1 MNPAREFEQHLLV
14 SLQRSRIGQ
23 VEVKTNSTDEL
34 DFAIILPDM
43 GFTFQLDAKVKSQR
57 YNLSNWPG
65 VSVPQ
70 DHFFILDDLAWRK
83 VLIDGMYGGFA
94 IKDIPGNKYVFIS
107 QLDLG
112 CMPFKRFNR
121 RINRNR
127 PELKGKRAIDLRN
140 GKCSSS
146 IDEMIRAIRHYIY
159 NVEESARHDLPC
171 YGNYYGETIESGGIQ
186 RIPEHW
192 EKDVT

>member
-1 MNPAREFEQHLLV
+1 MNPAREFEQRLLE
-14 SLQRSRIGQ
+14 SLRRSRMGQ
-23 VEVKTNSTDEL
+23 VVARTNSTDAL
-34 DFAIILPDM
+34 DFAIVLPDM
-43 GFTFQLDAKVKSQR
+43 GITFQLDAKVKAQR

-70 DHFFILDDLAWRK
+70 NHFFILDDLAWRK

-94 IKDIPGNKYVFIS
+94 IKDIPGSKYVFIS

-112 CMPFKRFNR
+112 CMPSKRFNR

-140 GKCSSS
+140 GICSSS
-146 IDEMIRAIRHYIY
+146 IDDMIRAIGHYIR
-159 NVEESARHDLPC
+159 NAEEKARNDLPC
-171 YGNYYGETIESGGIQ
+171 YGNYFGENIESGGIQ

-192 EKDVT
+192 ERDV